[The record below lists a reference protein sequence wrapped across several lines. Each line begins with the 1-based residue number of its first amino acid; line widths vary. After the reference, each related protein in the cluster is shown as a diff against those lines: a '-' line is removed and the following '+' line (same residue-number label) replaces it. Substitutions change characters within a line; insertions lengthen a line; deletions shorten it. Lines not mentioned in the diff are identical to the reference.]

1 MASLKLTIA
10 AFAVASFGLAAC
22 TNPDGT
28 TNNTG
33 TGAVVGGT
41 LGALFGRAVSG
52 NKAKG
57 TVIGGVVGAGVGA
70 AIGNQIDKQEA
81 ALRNDLGGSGA
92 QIIRQGDQLIVVLPE
107 AITFDFDSAVVK
119 KRFRPSIRQIAANL
133 QDFPNNTVEVIGH
146 TDNVG
151 VASYNQQLSES
162 RADAV
167 ADILI
172 SKGVPA
178 WRVRSF
184 GVGERQPIASNAS
197 AAGRQ
202 QNRRVEIIIT
212 PA

>member
-10 AFAVASFGLAAC
+10 VLAVASFGLAAC